1 MDFGSYVSR
10 YIFLYRIFMMIH
22 SFSTENIYIEYLKFS
37 DENVLTKVCI
47 DLFPFMKRMWDI
59 TEEASNDPVAKDLIK
74 KYINDYENFKQE
86 EARNEDYCSTD
97 ERKEVY

>member
-10 YIFLYRIFMMIH
+10 YIFLSSIFMMIH

-59 TEEASNDPVAKDLIK
+59 TEEASSNPVAKDLIK

-86 EARNEDYCSTD
+86 EARNEDYHT
-97 ERKEVY
+97 EEPREIY